1 MRSFLFSSKKRYKIN
16 GFPDMRSMGLGIM
29 LVFLWGLEINAQ
41 HRDVPFVPTPYETVE
56 EMLKLANVGPGDYV
70 IDLGSGDGRIVIAAG
85 ERGAYGHGVDI
96 DPKRINEARQ
106 NAAKAGVDDKVM
118 FIEGNLFETDFSKA
132 TVVTMYLLNSVN
144 MRLRPTMLEKLK
156 PGTRVV
162 SYYFNMSDWE
172 PDKQILINNSDVY
185 YWVIPAKVS
194 GNWNWKNGD
203 KEFNMKVNQVFQKIK
218 PELTSG
224 DSSLEISNPSL
235 EGDKI
240 WFTAEN
246 PLDKTRYVYHGRV
259 NGNNII
265 GTVQIRN
272 GENSS
277 IETWTASL
285 TR

>member
-1 MRSFLFSSKKRYKIN
+1 MKSFFLFLHRRPKKKNITN
-16 GFPDMRSMGLGIM
+16 TMGIGLGIA
-29 LVFLWGLEINAQ
+29 LIFLSAFDIKAQ

-70 IDLGSGDGRIVIAAG
+70 VDLGSGDGRIVIAAG
-85 ERGAYGHGVDI
+85 KRGAFGHGVDI
-96 DPKRINEARQ
+96 DPKRISEARR
-106 NAAKAGVDDKVM
+106 NAEKAGVDDKVL

-144 MRLRPTMLEKLK
+144 MKLRPYMLKNLK

-172 PDKQILINNSDVY
+172 PDKQVLVNNSDVY
-185 YWVIPAKVS
+185 YWVIPANVS

-203 KEFNMKVNQVFQKIK
+203 NEFTMKIDQVFQKIK
-218 PELTSG
+218 PELQSGNTS
-224 DSSLEISNPSL
+224 LKISNPSL

-246 PLDKTRYVYHGRV
+246 PLDNTRYVYHGKV
-259 NGNNII
+259 NGNSIV

-277 IETWTASL
+277 IETWTAAMP
-285 TR
+285 R